1 MRSVVSFCYT
11 CLTLFFFYRKGC
23 YSHTMLRRGDRHSCG
38 NIRRQKA
45 RTKSHPVPREQPIL
59 VDFNRHLLD
68 IQVQEQIYLNQP
80 TSQSAQSSECTS
92 QYAQSSECTPQYV
105 QTTMGSRIASFVSLD
120 SEKSEAQD
128 LSRARAQSLDSI
140 PSIHD
145 INDEIIR
152 TFI

>member
-1 MRSVVSFCYT
+1 
-11 CLTLFFFYRKGC
+11 
-23 YSHTMLRRGDRHSCG
+23 MLRRGDRHSCG
-38 NIRRQKA
+38 NIRRQKV

-68 IQVQEQIYLNQP
+68 IQEQIYLNQP
-80 TSQSAQSSECTS
+80 TSQSAQSRECTP
-92 QYAQSSECTPQYV
+92 QYAQSSEECTPQYV

>member
-1 MRSVVSFCYT
+1 M
-11 CLTLFFFYRKGC
+11 
-23 YSHTMLRRGDRHSCG
+23 MLRRGDRHSCG
-38 NIRRQKA
+38 NIRRKKA
-45 RTKSHPVPREQPIL
+45 RIKSHPVPLEQPIL
-59 VDFNRHLLD
+59 VDFNRHVLE
-68 IQVQEQIYLNQP
+68 IQEQSYLNQR
-80 TSQSAQSSECTS
+80 TS

-145 INDEIIR
+145 IHDEIIR

>member
-1 MRSVVSFCYT
+1 
-11 CLTLFFFYRKGC
+11 
-23 YSHTMLRRGDRHSCG
+23 MLRRGDRHSCG

-68 IQVQEQIYLNQP
+68 IQEQIYLNQP
-80 TSQSAQSSECTS
+80 TSQSAQSSECAS
-92 QYAQSSECTPQYV
+92 QYAQSSECTPQYAQSSEECTPQYV

-128 LSRARAQSLDSI
+128 LSQARAQSLDSI

>member
-11 CLTLFFFYRKGC
+11 CLTLFFFHYRKGC

-68 IQVQEQIYLNQP
+68 IQEQIYLNQP